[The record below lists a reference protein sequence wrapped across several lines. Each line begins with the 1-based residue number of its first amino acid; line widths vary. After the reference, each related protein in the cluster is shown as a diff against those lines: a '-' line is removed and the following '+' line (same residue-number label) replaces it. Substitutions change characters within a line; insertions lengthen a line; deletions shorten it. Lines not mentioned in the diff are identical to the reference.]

1 MRRLRRLNHMGRVVR
16 PLGCLLVYVALVG
29 ACGGDDEGGGQQ
41 VANKPAQAGAA
52 AQAKQADDKNKLK
65 PRTHVEDKILCSVP
79 AQPTG
84 PACEP
89 ATAAAG
95 AGTSGKMLADC
106 DPGLYC
112 LQTGAGF
119 TCEACPERD
128 SIRHEFNDRDFV
140 AEQARDPFQS
150 YVIIQAGIGQRSSSS
165 VKPEPHQ
172 SCKRPDQFV
181 ATNYS
186 YQDLRLVGIV
196 AEDTQRKVLMID
208 TANLGHIIRRG
219 DCVGKEKAVVKDIG
233 TGYVTFV
240 VDEDSDLKRPAQE
253 TSVQLH
259 PGNLDAEQG
268 PQAPQSTTPSITTP
282 IVTPTRDKTPPESA
296 PNGVPTVVPPKK

>member
-1 MRRLRRLNHMGRVVR
+1 MRGAVLL
-16 PLGCLLVYVALVG
+16 LLVVA

-41 VANKPAQAGAA
+41 VANKAAPARAQ
-52 AQAKQADDKNKLK
+52 AQAKAAEEKNKLK
-65 PRTHVEDKILCSVP
+65 PRTRIEDKIWCPVP

-89 ATAAAG
+89 LTAEAG
-95 AGTSGKMLADC
+95 SGTPTKMLADC

-112 LQTGAGF
+112 LQTGTGY
-119 TCEACPERD
+119 TCEPCPERD

-150 YVIIQAGIGQRSSSS
+150 YVIIQAGVGQRSTT

-172 SCKRPDQFV
+172 SCKRADQFV
-181 ATNYS
+181 ASNYS
-186 YQDLRLVGIV
+186 YQDLKLVGIV
-196 AEDTQRKVLMID
+196 AQATQRKVLMMD

-233 TGYVTFV
+233 TGYVTFI
-240 VDEDSDLKRPAQE
+240 VDEDADLKRPAQE
-253 TSVQLH
+253 TSMQLH
-259 PGNLDAEQG
+259 PTGPDAE
-268 PQAPQSTTPSITTP
+268 PTVPTMSPTTSTTTP
-282 IVTPTRDKTPPESA
+282 IVTPSRDRLSPESV
-296 PNGVPTVVPPKK
+296 PNGVPAIPPPRQ

>member
-1 MRRLRRLNHMGRVVR
+1 MRGAVLL
-16 PLGCLLVYVALVG
+16 LLVVA

-41 VANKPAQAGAA
+41 VANKAAPARAQ
-52 AQAKQADDKNKLK
+52 AQAKAAEEKNKLK
-65 PRTHVEDKILCSVP
+65 PRTRIEDKIWCPVP

-89 ATAAAG
+89 LTAEAGSGTAT
-95 AGTSGKMLADC
+95 KMLADC

-112 LQTGAGF
+112 LQTGTGY
-119 TCEACPERD
+119 TCEPCPERD

-150 YVIIQAGIGQRSSSS
+150 YVIIQAGVGQRSTT

-172 SCKRPDQFV
+172 SCKRADQFV
-181 ATNYS
+181 ASNYS
-186 YQDLRLVGIV
+186 YQDLKLVGIV
-196 AEDTQRKVLMID
+196 AQATQRKVLMMD

-233 TGYVTFV
+233 TGYVTFI
-240 VDEDSDLKRPAQE
+240 VDEDADLKRPAQE
-253 TSVQLH
+253 TSMQLH
-259 PGNLDAEQG
+259 PTGPDAE
-268 PQAPQSTTPSITTP
+268 PTVPTMSPTTSTTTP
-282 IVTPTRDKTPPESA
+282 IVTPSRDRLSPESV
-296 PNGVPTVVPPKK
+296 PNGVPAIPPPRQ